1 MREPS
6 PCACLSSLG
15 AKTRARA
22 HTTSHLTLSV
32 TYSSLDGSQAA
43 TNSLYLLSFRRRSA
57 GLFYLPDRV
66 PLHPLFVDRRSSNIR
81 ICLHIHE
88 AGVWYAG
95 NGLGAF
101 FFGIVS
107 YCCGTTHIS
116 SSFASLTL
124 VMISSHHLLHVSLAC
139 IHHSQYLWAYR
150 LTLEKISLASPNAL
164 EPAHTTFTHVR
175 QVPRPCAFVVIID
188 HSLTASFICCL
199 L

>member
-22 HTTSHLTLSV
+22 RTTSHLTSSV

-101 FFGIVS
+101 FFRHRFILLWYYS
-107 YCCGTTHIS
+107 YLLIFCITHIGHDIIA
-116 SSFASLTL
+116 SSFT
-124 VMISSHHLLHVSLAC
+124 C
-139 IHHSQYLWAYR
+139 F
-150 LTLEKISLASPNAL
+150 ISL
-164 EPAHTTFTHVR
+164 HTSQSV
-175 QVPRPCAFVVIID
+175 
-188 HSLTASFICCL
+188 SMGL
-199 L
+199 

>member
-6 PCACLSSLG
+6 PCACLSLLG

-22 HTTSHLTLSV
+22 RTTSHLNSSV

-66 PLHPLFVDRRSSNIR
+66 PLHPLFVDRPTSASASTFTRLVFGTRETDSGR
-81 ICLHIHE
+81 
-88 AGVWYAG
+88 
-95 NGLGAF
+95 F

-124 VMISSHHLLHVSLAC
+124 VMISSHHLLHVSLVC